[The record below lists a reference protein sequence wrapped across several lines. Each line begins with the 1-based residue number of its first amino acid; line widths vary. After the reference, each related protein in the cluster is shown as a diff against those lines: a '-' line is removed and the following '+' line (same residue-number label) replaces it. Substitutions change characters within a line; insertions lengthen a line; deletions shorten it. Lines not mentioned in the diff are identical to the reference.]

1 MPCDG
6 AAVQGESYSKTEAGL
21 IQSDQCQQ
29 VDIEMFNYDG
39 LTPLHAAVLS
49 HNAVVKELRTL
60 GNLCSYMAKEL
71 AQRAHMYV
79 ECIKT
84 LLLTGA
90 SSGTKEKKWKDV
102 HSAATRPCTLSAL
115 CKNHKRQ
122 VEAVKLLMRIGA
134 DPGARNFEN
143 ELPCQLVPRGP
154 TGEKVILIPSN
165 KDNNRL
171 SVSCRNM

>member
-1 MPCDG
+1 MG
-6 AAVQGESYSKTEAGL
+6 RAVKSYSKTEAGL

-60 GNLCSYMAKEL
+60 GNLCSCMAKEL

-90 SSGTKEKKWKDV
+90 SSGTKDQKSGRTCL
-102 HSAATRPCTLSAL
+102 HMATEEANVELFNIFLDQPHGNSLQ
-115 CKNHKRQ
+115 NHKRQ

-134 DPGARNFEN
+134 DPGGQ
-143 ELPCQLVPRGP
+143 EL
-154 TGEKVILIPSN
+154 
-165 KDNNRL
+165 
-171 SVSCRNM
+171 

>member
-1 MPCDG
+1 
-6 AAVQGESYSKTEAGL
+6 
-21 IQSDQCQQ
+21 
-29 VDIEMFNYDG
+29 MFNYDG

-90 SSGTKEKKWKDV
+90 SSGTKDQKSGRTCL
-102 HSAATRPCTLSAL
+102 HMAAEEA
-115 CKNHKRQ
+115 N
-122 VEAVKLLMRIGA
+122 VELFNI
-134 DPGARNFEN
+134 FEIN
-143 ELPCQLVPRGP
+143 
-154 TGEKVILIPSN
+154 
-165 KDNNRL
+165 
-171 SVSCRNM
+171 